1 MFLLSTSEV
10 PIVYITTNETV
21 TAPFLS
27 YLEISAFVQ
36 NVTGFPEVTK
46 TKWLR
51 LQNGTETDID
61 ITESR
66 YKGSTDDLVN
76 PLLVI
81 NGVDFDNDNG
91 SSFQLAAL
99 NSEGW
104 ATSLNM
110 SNITVIGSMHV
121 LRHKFIHVYKSI

>member
-1 MFLLSTSEV
+1 MIDINIILILFSITEV

-21 TAPFLS
+21 TVPFLS
-27 YLEISAFVQ
+27 HFAISASVQ

-46 TKWLR
+46 TKWQQ
-51 LQNGTETDID
+51 LQNGIETDIN

-66 YKGSTDDLVN
+66 YKGSTDDLSN

-81 NGVDFDNDNG
+81 NGIDFDNDNG
-91 SSFQLAAL
+91 SSYQLAAL

-104 ATSLNM
+104 GKSLNV

-121 LRHKFIHVYKSI
+121 FTS

>member
-1 MFLLSTSEV
+1 MYTV
-10 PIVYITTNETV
+10 PIVYITSNESVTV
-21 TAPFLS
+21 PFLS
-27 YLEISAFVQ
+27 NFEISASVQ
-36 NVTGFPEVTK
+36 NVTGFPKVTK
-46 TKWLR
+46 TKWQK

-66 YKGSTDDLVN
+66 YKGSTDDLSN

-91 SSFQLAAL
+91 SSYQLAAL

-104 ATSLNM
+104 GTSLNM

-121 LRHKFIHVYKSI
+121 FTS

>member
-1 MFLLSTSEV
+1 MFSTTEV

-21 TAPFLS
+21 TIPFLS
-27 YLEISAFVQ
+27 RFAISASVQ

-46 TKWLR
+46 TKWQKF
-51 LQNGTETDID
+51 QNGTETDID

-66 YKGSTDDLVN
+66 FNGSTDDLSN

-91 SSFQLAAL
+91 TSFQLAAL
-99 NSEGW
+99 NSAGW

-121 LRHKFIHVYKSI
+121 FTS